1 MNAEQLNQALQMTI
15 SEMSTSSTNSM
26 ITSNLLSIQLN
37 EQRAENQRLQARV
50 DELEALLDEQTKPAD
65 KGEQTWQSMVIT
77 YQQNRT

>member
-15 SEMSTSSTNSM
+15 SEMSTASTNSM

-37 EQRAENQRLQARV
+37 EQVAENQRLQARV
-50 DELEALLDEQTKPAD
+50 EELEALLDEQTRPAE
-65 KGEQTWQSMVIT
+65 GEQIWQLMDIT

>member
-1 MNAEQLNQALQMTI
+1 MNAEQLNQALRMTI
-15 SEMSTSSTNSM
+15 SEMSTASTNSM

-65 KGEQTWQSMVIT
+65 KGE
-77 YQQNRT
+77 

>member
-1 MNAEQLNQALQMTI
+1 MNSEQLNQALQMTI
-15 SEMSTSSTNSM
+15 SEMSTASTNSM

-65 KGEQTWQSMVIT
+65 KGE
-77 YQQNRT
+77 